1 MTAIASQTIH
11 SPPQSASPRPIGGR
25 PESLT
30 PTDRPDWGE
39 VLGET
44 ATMAGVPAFFGPP
57 IRIVL
62 VPWLL
67 LVLMLIGPF
76 ALIVTGVLVVMVAV
90 TLVAL
95 VVAAIASPYL
105 LIRRLHA
112 HRMLH
117 PNVPAALQ
125 LLADHPAGS
134 RQLGSL
140 PTKGMS

>member
-1 MTAIASQTIH
+1 MTSIAPQTIL
-11 SPPQSASPRPIGGR
+11 SPPQSASPRPIGGQ
-25 PESLT
+25 PERLT
-30 PTDRPDWGE
+30 PPDRPTWGE

-44 ATMAGVPAFFGPP
+44 TTMAGVPAFFGPP
-57 IRIVL
+57 VRIVL

-95 VVAAIASPYL
+95 VLLVIASPYL
-105 LIRRLHA
+105 LVRRLHA

-117 PNVPAALQ
+117 AHVPAALQ
-125 LLADHPAGS
+125 LLTDHRASS

-140 PTKGMS
+140 PTNGVS